1 MMAIVIAT
9 RSLDYYFQTIF
20 TIILW
25 NNLHFKLI
33 ALFDVS
39 FHFSQNPSSCLNDEI
54 RALLKLFAKTS
65 NIRYQNIS
73 KQVFPSKSMM
83 MGTTIK
89 MKMAMTSV
97 NIMMMTMTIFG
108 VMLMMMCIV
117 KYPIYVKI
125 WKVQQAVHSAG
136 VDFDFQTFV
145 ASFRLI
151 YAFVLLHKIFLFEV
165 YRLNLLY
172 FHTFLF
178 HVYRLRYLC
187 ICTFAQNISSWSKKD
202 KIFKRLPQLCT

>member
-1 MMAIVIAT
+1 MHTMMMVTVMMAIVIAT

-39 FHFSQNPSSCLNDEI
+39 FHFSQNPSPCLNDDI

-89 MKMAMTSV
+89 MRMAMTSV
-97 NIMMMTMTIFG
+97 NMMMMTMAIFG
-108 VMLMMMCIV
+108 VMMMIMCIV

-125 WKVQQAVHSAG
+125 WKCNRFCNRLCKKLQAL
-136 VDFDFQTFV
+136 T
-145 ASFRLI
+145 LI
-151 YAFVLLHKIFLFEV
+151 SIFLLQV
-165 YRLNLLY
+165 
-172 FHTFLF
+172 
-178 HVYRLRYLC
+178 
-187 ICTFAQNISSWSKKD
+187 FA
-202 KIFKRLPQLCT
+202 